1 VLGWDADTEVL
12 DRIGVDVTRLDSGC
26 CGLAGNFGFEP
37 GHEEVSR
44 AIAGQVLLPALAQTP
59 ETTVVLADGFS
70 CRTQIHQ
77 LDETGHR
84 AHHVAELLAQAA
96 RS

>member
-1 VLGWDADTEVL
+1 
-12 DRIGVDVTRLDSGC
+12 
-26 CGLAGNFGFEP
+26 
-37 GHEEVSR
+37 
-44 AIAGQVLLPALAQTP
+44 VLLPALAQTP